1 MRKIRLSA
9 VITAFIVSCS
19 IVLCGCDSESE
30 KVKES
35 SSVQNTTNSVAEEY
49 ENSEEQPTTI
59 EISDSKE
66 EVLENLKKAYDE
78 RDEDAYLETFPD
90 EIIEPYLE
98 INGVT
103 RETFSEVWEDQLNK
117 IEEEVGKNLEVSYE
131 IISETKYTN
140 EEIELHATKIEEK
153 YGVRP
158 DIEEACN
165 LIVYFDFKGDSGK
178 QEYELH
184 MIFVKIDGEWKTTSF
199 L

>member
-9 VITAFIVSCS
+9 VITAFIMSCS

-30 KVKES
+30 KVKEG
-35 SSVQNTTNSVAEEY
+35 SSVQNTTDSVAEEY
-49 ENSEEQPTTI
+49 ENAEEQPTTI

-66 EVLENLKKAYDE
+66 EVLENLKKAYDK
-78 RDEDAYLETFPD
+78 RDEDAYLEMFPD
-90 EIIEPYLE
+90 EIIEPYLKM
-98 INGVT
+98 NGVT
-103 RETFSEVWEDQLNK
+103 RETFSDVWEDQLNK

-140 EEIELHATKIEEK
+140 EEIESHATKIEEK
-153 YGVRP
+153 YGVRL